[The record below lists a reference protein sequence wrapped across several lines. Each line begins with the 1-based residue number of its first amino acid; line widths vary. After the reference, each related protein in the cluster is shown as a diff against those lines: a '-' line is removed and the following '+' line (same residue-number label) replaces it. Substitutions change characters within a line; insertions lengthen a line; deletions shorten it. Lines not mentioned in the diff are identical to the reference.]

1 MKKHVAFKIMIP
13 LAVIFILTV
22 IVNTTTT
29 SNLQSARAVFDQIAG
44 HGTEDAVANE
54 WVKIA
59 SQNSGEISA
68 ALSRNGLISSLQLL
82 MVIVTIVV
90 TYLAVVKPLQQA
102 EKQLSQMIQKLEH
115 NEGDLG
121 ERIVSKKEDEI
132 GRLVYGINLF
142 MDKLQIIMKSIQR
155 HSLSLDDSSRNIVT
169 KVSDSTDAISREAEA
184 LCGEI
189 GAIADILDQIPQDMQ
204 SLTESCDSITETT
217 LTGKNY
223 AVEMKERA
231 NKIRGLATHSK
242 AESEQIT
249 SSLQADLSSAV
260 ESSKSVNSI
269 QGLTDEILSIASQT
283 NLLALNASIEAAR
296 AGEAGR
302 GFSVVA
308 EEIRV
313 LADNSR
319 NTANSI
325 QEISNNVISSV
336 ESLADSSNQ
345 LLKFVNTNVLKDY
358 DRFVD
363 ASTEYLNDA
372 DALENM
378 MGGFGVKADEL
389 LTASTYVND
398 RIGQISQAIKKE
410 NERAST
416 LTDIMQEMFVSMQ
429 EVQESTSVNDN
440 VSNELK
446 KEIAKFKSI

>member
-1 MKKHVAFKIMIP
+1 
-13 LAVIFILTV
+13 
-22 IVNTTTT
+22 
-29 SNLQSARAVFDQIAG
+29 
-44 HGTEDAVANE
+44 
-54 WVKIA
+54 
-59 SQNSGEISA
+59 
-68 ALSRNGLISSLQLL
+68 

-90 TYLAVVKPLQQA
+90 TYLAVVKSLQQA
-102 EKQLSQMIQKLEH
+102 EKQLSQMIQKLER

-142 MDKLQIIMKSIQR
+142 LDKLQVIMKSIQR

-189 GAIADILDQIPQDMQ
+189 SAIADTLDQIPQDMQ
-204 SLTESCDSITETT
+204 SLTSSCDSITETT
-217 LTGKNY
+217 VTGKNY
-223 AVEMKERA
+223 AIEMKGRA
-231 NKIRGLATHSK
+231 NKIRGLATHRK
-242 AESEQIT
+242 EESEQIT
-249 SSLQADLSSAV
+249 SSLQADLTSAV

-283 NLLALNASIEAAR
+283 NLLALNASIEVAR

-302 GFSVVA
+302 GFAVVA

-358 DRFVD
+358 DRFVE

-378 MGGFGVKADEL
+378 MQGFGVKADEL
-389 LTASTYVND
+389 LIASANVNV
-398 RIGQISQAIKKE
+398 RIGQISQAIEKE

-416 LTDIMQEMFVSMQ
+416 LTDIMQEMSVSMQ
-429 EVQESTSVNDN
+429 EVQESTAVNDN